1 MFVRGSNAHKGYADA
16 IVAYFKAHDREAF
29 KSKSAFKPYYV
40 RASKTM
46 KPVYDRAKTELSSPL
61 VRMLTGKRKNL
72 FGLIL
77 LILVLGNAG
86 GTYAWM
92 NNSVEPPAASTPS
105 TEEPGI
111 PAEPEVQIAEQIAYM
126 IPATEQEGTESAA
139 QLVIRFRNDT
149 GSDEF
154 EQGSLQLTMKDGST
168 QELDA
173 TGKWESFNRNEEPD
187 TQDTSDGGSG
197 STSEGSTDGSSA
209 GNEGNTEQTEDG
221 VQQAD
226 PAISGDATSD
236 PATDA
241 TTDTGTNASS
251 NAASGDTDQGTDADQ
266 VTGSTSP
273 DTSVSNEQDADA
285 TTSSQMSIGEVDRL
299 YPYGLQMDLPA
310 DIDAES
316 IASVQSTQGGMT
328 VIQLMPQPN

>member
-1 MFVRGSNAHKGYADA
+1 M
-16 IVAYFKAHDREAF
+16 
-29 KSKSAFKPYYV
+29 
-40 RASKTM
+40 
-46 KPVYDRAKTELSSPL
+46 
-61 VRMLTGKRKNL
+61 
-72 FGLIL
+72 
-77 LILVLGNAG
+77 ILVLGIAG

-92 NNSVEPPAASTPS
+92 KDSVEPPAASPPS
-105 TEEPGI
+105 TQELFI
-111 PAEPEVQIAEQIAYM
+111 PAEPEVQLAEQIAYM
-126 IPATEQEGTESAA
+126 IPASEQAGTESAA

-173 TGKWESFNRNEEPD
+173 TGKWESFDRNEEPD

-197 STSEGSTDGSSA
+197 ITSEGSTDGASA
-209 GNEGNTEQTEDG
+209 GNAKIQSKRNPGD
-221 VQQAD
+221 QQAD
-226 PAISGDATSD
+226 SATSGDATSD

-266 VTGSTSP
+266 VTGLASP
-273 DTSVSNEQDADA
+273 DTSVSNQQDVDA
-285 TTSSQMSIGEVDRL
+285 TNSAQLSIGEVDRL
-299 YPYGLQMDLPA
+299 YPYPLQISLPA
-310 DIDAES
+310 DLDAES